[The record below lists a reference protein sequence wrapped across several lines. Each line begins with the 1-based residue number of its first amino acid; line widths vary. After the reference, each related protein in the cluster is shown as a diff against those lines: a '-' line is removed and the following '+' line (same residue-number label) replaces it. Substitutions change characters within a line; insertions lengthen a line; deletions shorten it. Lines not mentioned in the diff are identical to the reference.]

1 MYITIG
7 VGIILILAVF
17 LPDMI
22 GKKKKEDEDEEA
34 SAVRTEIVFTTEEN
48 ERLKA
53 EIERL
58 KSETAHYSSG
68 ELAQLASPK
77 ERDKSK

>member
-7 VGIILILAVF
+7 IGVILILAVF

-22 GKKKKEDEDEEA
+22 GKKKEEEDTEA
-34 SAVRTEIVFTTEEN
+34 TSAQIEINAANEEN

-58 KSETAHYSSG
+58 KAETAHYSSG
-68 ELAQLASPK
+68 ELAQLRAEK
-77 ERDKSK
+77 ESKKSE